1 MKKKVLATLL
11 VGTMAASLLAGCGT
25 TVETT
30 GSSDTTTAPEK
41 TQTTETAEAGEAGG
55 SDVSADITLWTYPIG
70 EWGNA
75 ETVDSLIQDFNKE
88 YPGINVTVEYL
99 DYTNGDDQVNTA
111 IEGGQAPDLIM
122 EGPER
127 LVANWGAKGLMVDL
141 SDILDDTDK
150 SEIYESV
157 LSACVNKEGATYEY
171 PLCMTAHCM
180 AINKTVFEEAD
191 AMQYVDAENHTWTT
205 DDFFKAMDAV
215 YAHTGQTVG
224 AVYCSGQGGDQGT
237 RALINNLYGGT
248 FTDADHTKYTADSA
262 ENVKAIQAL
271 VDSKAIGFDA
281 SIAGGDEINLF
292 RQGVLNVAFCWNIAQ
307 QLNADNNDAGLT
319 NDGDEILFMAFPSEK
334 ATDTKLC
341 GGIWGF
347 GVFDNGDANKIEA
360 SKLFI
365 KYMADSAEG
374 TPDAVLSSTYF
385 PVRDT
390 VEGKDLTGLYGDVQT
405 MSDYST
411 LMQYLGDY
419 YQVTPGWAEAG
430 LCHDLGK
437 VNTPKTILYKPGSLT
452 DEEFEVIKRHP
463 IDGYN
468 FCKQAGVDEEICNMV
483 LKHHVKKNSKG
494 YPEGYPTKTLPEEI
508 ITVADIFCALS
519 EKRTYHSALE
529 YRQAL
534 DFVDSFEDLDKQVL
548 KALREAFDD

>member
-1 MKKKVLATLL
+1 
-11 VGTMAASLLAGCGT
+11 
-25 TVETT
+25 
-30 GSSDTTTAPEK
+30 
-41 TQTTETAEAGEAGG
+41 
-55 SDVSADITLWTYPIG
+55 
-70 EWGNA
+70 
-75 ETVDSLIQDFNKE
+75 
-88 YPGINVTVEYL
+88 
-99 DYTNGDDQVNTA
+99 
-111 IEGGQAPDLIM
+111 
-122 EGPER
+122 
-127 LVANWGAKGLMVDL
+127 MVDL

-215 YAHTGQTVG
+215 YAHT
-224 AVYCSGQGGDQGT
+224 
-237 RALINNLYGGT
+237 GT

-347 GVFDNGDANKIEA
+347 GVFDNKDANKIEA

-419 YQVTPGWAEAG
+419 YQVTPGWAEARTAWWNM
-430 LCHDLGK
+430 LQQ
-437 VNTPKTILYKPGSLT
+437 VGSGADVQT
-452 DEEFEVIKRHP
+452 
-463 IDGYN
+463 
-468 FCKQAGVDEEICNMV
+468 AVDE
-483 LKHHVKKNSKG
+483 
-494 YPEGYPTKTLPEEI
+494 
-508 ITVADIFCALS
+508 
-519 EKRTYHSALE
+519 
-529 YRQAL
+529 
-534 DFVDSFEDLDKQVL
+534 FVGT
-548 KALREAFDD
+548 ANAAAAN